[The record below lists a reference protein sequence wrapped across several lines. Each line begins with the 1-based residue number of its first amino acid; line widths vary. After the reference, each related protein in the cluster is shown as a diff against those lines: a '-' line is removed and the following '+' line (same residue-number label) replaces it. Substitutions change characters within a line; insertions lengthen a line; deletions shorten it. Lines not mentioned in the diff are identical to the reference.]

1 MYNTRTNS
9 VAARLATITRTCV
22 KFLATL
28 LILLPMLASAQST
41 GWISAPEHP
50 PVKMRMMSTG
60 EQSNDGKIIQTV
72 LDVELSGDWKTY
84 WRSPGEGG
92 IPPSWD
98 WSESSNIE
106 SVEWH
111 WPIPKYYEQLGVM
124 TLGYKKHVSFP
135 VTLTLK
141 DPNLPALFRAN
152 LTFPSCTTIC
162 VLHDYAIELPIDGQS
177 LALDEQAMFL
187 FNQGMSRAPKS
198 AYHVSNEQLFWDK
211 ANQQL
216 VVQLDNDQAWDKP
229 QVLIDGESVIDDF
242 FAQPALHITDNTLT
256 AVFDVSNWLG
266 EVDLTER
273 VVNVTVSDTNFAE
286 ELSASVG
293 TQPIVYENT
302 TQGFWVMVGFALVGG
317 LILNI
322 MPCVLPVLGMKL
334 NSIIQNQGASN
345 KHIRLSFIASAS
357 GVITSFAIL
366 ATGMTLLKLGGNAVG
381 WGIQFQSVWFIALML
396 IITLLFSLN
405 LLGLF
410 EFRLPSRMNTWMAT
424 QGNNSHSGHFV
435 QGMFATLLATPC
447 SAPFLGTAVA
457 YALGASYVE
466 LWAIFLALGLG
477 MSSPWLLFAIFPSLT
492 RLLPKP
498 GNWMNHVKLLF
509 GLMMFITS
517 LWLASLLKPFIGLFP
532 TIVLCATI
540 FIAVLI
546 WVGVKLGR
554 KVMVPLLAITTVLPG
569 VGLIAGSMTAEHW
582 RTPIVDD
589 LPWQPLDAK
598 QIPALVA
605 QGKTVFVDVTADW
618 CITCKANKVGVILQ
632 DPVYSHLQQPDI
644 VLMKGD
650 WTTPSESVTGYLQ
663 SNGRYGVPFNIVYG
677 PKVPTGIPL
686 PVILDGDTVVQAIN
700 TAR

>member
-1 MYNTRTNS
+1 M
-9 VAARLATITRTCV
+9 TRTCV

-28 LILLPMLASAQST
+28 LILLPILASAQST

-198 AYHVSNEQLFWDK
+198 AYHISNEQLFWDK

-216 VVQLDNDQAWDKP
+216 VAQLDNDQAWDKP

-273 VVNVTVSDTNFAE
+273 VVNITVSDTSFAE

-293 TQPIVYENT
+293 TQPIGYENT
-302 TQGFWVMVGFALVGG
+302 SQGFWVMVGFALIGG

-410 EFRLPSRMNTWMAT
+410 EFRLPSSMSTWMAT
-424 QGNNSHSGHFV
+424 QGDNSHSGHFV

-477 MSSPWLLFAIFPSLT
+477 MSSPWLLFALFPSLT

-517 LWLASLLKPFIGLFP
+517 LWLASLLKPFIGLFA

-554 KVMVPLLAITTVLPG
+554 KVMVPLLAITTVLSG

-598 QIPALVA
+598 KIPALVA
-605 QGKTVFVDVTADW
+605 QGKTVFVDVTAEW

-632 DPVYSHLQQPDI
+632 DPVYSHLQQPDM

-677 PKVPTGIPL
+677 PKVPAGIPL

-700 TAR
+700 TSR

>member
-1 MYNTRTNS
+1 
-9 VAARLATITRTCV
+9 
-22 KFLATL
+22 
-28 LILLPMLASAQST
+28 MLASAQST

-124 TLGYKKHVSFP
+124 TLGYKKHASFP

-187 FNQGMSRAPKS
+187 FNQGMSRSPKS

-242 FAQPALHITDNTLT
+242 FAQPAVHITDNTLT

-273 VVNVTVSDTNFAE
+273 IVNVTVADTNFAE
-286 ELSASVG
+286 ELSARVG
-293 TQPIVYENT
+293 AQPIVYENT
-302 TQGFWVMVGFALVGG
+302 IQGFWVMVGFALIGG

-334 NSIIQNQGASN
+334 NSIVQNQGAPN

-396 IITLLFSLN
+396 TITLLFSLN

-410 EFRLPSRMNTWMAT
+410 EVRLPSRMNTWMAT
-424 QGNNSHSGHFV
+424 QGDNSHFGHFV

-457 YALGASYVE
+457 YALGASYIE
-466 LWAIFLALGLG
+466 LWTIFLALGLG
-477 MSSPWLLFAIFPSLT
+477 MSSPWLLFALFPSLT

-517 LWLASLLKPFIGLFP
+517 LWLASLLKPFIGLFA

-554 KVMVPLLAITTVLPG
+554 KVMVPLIAITTILSG

-605 QGKTVFVDVTADW
+605 QGKTVFVDVTAEW
-618 CITCKANKVGVILQ
+618 CITCKANKVGVTLQ
-632 DPVYSHLQQPDI
+632 DPVYSHLQQPDM

-677 PKVPTGIPL
+677 PKVPAGIPL

-700 TAR
+700 TSR

>member
-1 MYNTRTNS
+1 
-9 VAARLATITRTCV
+9 
-22 KFLATL
+22 
-28 LILLPMLASAQST
+28 
-41 GWISAPEHP
+41 
-50 PVKMRMMSTG
+50 
-60 EQSNDGKIIQTV
+60 
-72 LDVELSGDWKTY
+72 
-84 WRSPGEGG
+84 
-92 IPPSWD
+92 
-98 WSESSNIE
+98 
-106 SVEWH
+106 
-111 WPIPKYYEQLGVM
+111 
-124 TLGYKKHVSFP
+124 
-135 VTLTLK
+135 
-141 DPNLPALFRAN
+141 
-152 LTFPSCTTIC
+152 
-162 VLHDYAIELPIDGQS
+162 
-177 LALDEQAMFL
+177 
-187 FNQGMSRAPKS
+187 
-198 AYHVSNEQLFWDK
+198 
-211 ANQQL
+211 
-216 VVQLDNDQAWDKP
+216 
-229 QVLIDGESVIDDF
+229 
-242 FAQPALHITDNTLT
+242 
-256 AVFDVSNWLG
+256 
-266 EVDLTER
+266 
-273 VVNVTVSDTNFAE
+273 
-286 ELSASVG
+286 
-293 TQPIVYENT
+293 
-302 TQGFWVMVGFALVGG
+302 
-317 LILNI
+317 
-322 MPCVLPVLGMKL
+322 
-334 NSIIQNQGASN
+334 
-345 KHIRLSFIASAS
+345 
-357 GVITSFAIL
+357 
-366 ATGMTLLKLGGNAVG
+366 MTLLKLGGNAVG

-410 EFRLPSRMNTWMAT
+410 EFRLPSSMSTWMAT
-424 QGNNSHSGHFV
+424 QGDNSHSGHFV

-477 MSSPWLLFAIFPSLT
+477 MSSPWLLFALFPSLT

-517 LWLASLLKPFIGLFP
+517 LWLASLLKPFIGLFA

-554 KVMVPLLAITTVLPG
+554 KVMVPLLAITTVLSG

-632 DPVYSHLQQPDI
+632 DPVYSHLQQPDM

-677 PKVPTGIPL
+677 PKVPAGIPL

>member
-1 MYNTRTNS
+1 MYNTRTHS
-9 VAARLATITRTCV
+9 VAARLATLTRTCV
-22 KFLATL
+22 QFLTTL
-28 LILLPMLASAQST
+28 LVLLPMLASAQST

-187 FNQGMSRAPKS
+187 FNQGMSRSPKS

-242 FAQPALHITDNTLT
+242 FAQPAVHITDNTLT

-273 VVNVTVSDTNFAE
+273 VVNITVSDTSFAE

-293 TQPIVYENT
+293 AQPIVYENT
-302 TQGFWVMVGFALVGG
+302 TQGFWVMVGFALIGG
-317 LILNI
+317 LVLNI

-334 NSIIQNQGASN
+334 NSIVQNQGAPN

-396 IITLLFSLN
+396 TITLLFSLN

-410 EFRLPSRMNTWMAT
+410 EVRLPSRMNTWMAT
-424 QGNNSHSGHFV
+424 QGDNSHFGHFV

-457 YALGASYVE
+457 YALGASYIE

-477 MSSPWLLFAIFPSLT
+477 MSSPWLLFALFPSLT
-492 RLLPKP
+492 KLLPKP

-509 GLMMFITS
+509 GLMMFMTS

-532 TIVLCATI
+532 TIVLCTTI

-546 WVGVKLGR
+546 WVGIKLGR
-554 KVMVPLLAITTVLPG
+554 KVMVPLIAITTILSG
-569 VGLIAGSMTAEHW
+569 VGLIAGSVTAEHW

-598 QIPALVA
+598 QIPTLVA

-632 DPVYSHLQQPDI
+632 DPVYPHLQQLNI

-686 PVILDGDTVVQAIN
+686 PVILNEDTVVQAIN

>member
-1 MYNTRTNS
+1 
-9 VAARLATITRTCV
+9 
-22 KFLATL
+22 
-28 LILLPMLASAQST
+28 MLASAQST

-98 WSESSNIE
+98 WSQSSNIE

-198 AYHVSNEQLFWDK
+198 AYHISNEQLFWDK

-273 VVNVTVSDTNFAE
+273 VVNVTVSDTSFAE

-293 TQPIVYENT
+293 TQPIGYENT
-302 TQGFWVMVGFALVGG
+302 TQGFWVMVGFALIGG

-410 EFRLPSRMNTWMAT
+410 EFRLPSSMSTWMAT
-424 QGNNSHSGHFV
+424 QGDNSHSGHFV

-477 MSSPWLLFAIFPSLT
+477 MSSPWLLFALFPSLT

-517 LWLASLLKPFIGLFP
+517 LWLASLLKPFIGLFA

-554 KVMVPLLAITTVLPG
+554 KVMVPLLAITTVLSG

-598 QIPALVA
+598 KIPALVA
-605 QGKTVFVDVTADW
+605 QGKTVFVDVTAEW

-632 DPVYSHLQQPDI
+632 DPVYSHLQQPDM

-677 PKVPTGIPL
+677 PKVPAGIPL

-700 TAR
+700 TSR

>member
-1 MYNTRTNS
+1 M
-9 VAARLATITRTCV
+9 
-22 KFLATL
+22 ATL
-28 LILLPMLASAQST
+28 LILLPILASAQST

-266 EVDLTER
+266 EVDLAER
-273 VVNVTVSDTNFAE
+273 IVNVTVADTSFAE
-286 ELSASVG
+286 ELSARVG

-302 TQGFWVMVGFALVGG
+302 IQGFWVMVGFALIGG

-334 NSIIQNQGASN
+334 NSIVQNQGASN

-381 WGIQFQSVWFIALML
+381 WGIQFQSFWFIALML
-396 IITLLFSLN
+396 TITLLFSLN

-410 EFRLPSRMNTWMAT
+410 EVRLPSRMNTWMAT
-424 QGNNSHSGHFV
+424 QGDNSHFGHFV

-457 YALGASYVE
+457 YALGASYIE

-477 MSSPWLLFAIFPSLT
+477 MSSPWLLFALFPSLT
-492 RLLPKP
+492 KLLPKP
-498 GNWMNHVKLLF
+498 GNWMNYVKLLF
-509 GLMMFITS
+509 GLMMFMTS

-532 TIVLCATI
+532 TIVLCTTI

-546 WVGVKLGR
+546 WVGIKLGR
-554 KVMVPLLAITTVLPG
+554 KVMVPLIAITTILSG
-569 VGLIAGSMTAEHW
+569 VGLIAGSVTAEHW

-632 DPVYSHLQQPDI
+632 DPVYPHLQQQNI

-686 PVILDGDTVVQAIN
+686 PVILDGDTVVQTIN

>member
-98 WSESSNIE
+98 WSQSSNIE

-198 AYHVSNEQLFWDK
+198 AYHISNEQLFWDK

-273 VVNVTVSDTNFAE
+273 VVNVTVSDTSFAE

-293 TQPIVYENT
+293 TQPIGYENT
-302 TQGFWVMVGFALVGG
+302 TQGFWVMVGFALIGG

-410 EFRLPSRMNTWMAT
+410 EFRLPSSMSTWMAT
-424 QGNNSHSGHFV
+424 QGDNSHSGHFV

-477 MSSPWLLFAIFPSLT
+477 MSSPWLLFALFPSLT

-517 LWLASLLKPFIGLFP
+517 LWLASLLKPFIGLFA

-554 KVMVPLLAITTVLPG
+554 KVMVPLLAITTVLSG

-598 QIPALVA
+598 KIPALVA
-605 QGKTVFVDVTADW
+605 QGKTVFVDVTAEW

-632 DPVYSHLQQPDI
+632 DPVYSHLQQPDM

-677 PKVPTGIPL
+677 PKVPAGIPL

-700 TAR
+700 TSR

>member
-98 WSESSNIE
+98 WSQSSNIE

-141 DPNLPALFRAN
+141 DPNQPALFRAN

-273 VVNVTVSDTNFAE
+273 VVNVTVSDTSFAE

-293 TQPIVYENT
+293 AQPIVYENT
-302 TQGFWVMVGFALVGG
+302 TQGFWVMVGFALIGG

-381 WGIQFQSVWFIALML
+381 WGIQFQSEWFIALML

-424 QGNNSHSGHFV
+424 QGDNSHSGHFV

-477 MSSPWLLFAIFPSLT
+477 MSSPWLLFALFPSLT

-554 KVMVPLLAITTVLPG
+554 KVMVPLLAITTVLSG

-598 QIPALVA
+598 KIPALVA

-632 DPVYSHLQQPDI
+632 DPVYSHLQQADM

-677 PKVPTGIPL
+677 PKVPAGIPL
-686 PVILDGDTVVQAIN
+686 PVILDGDTVVQTIN
-700 TAR
+700 TSR

>member
-1 MYNTRTNS
+1 MYNTRTHS
-9 VAARLATITRTCV
+9 VAARLATLTRTFV

-28 LILLPMLASAQST
+28 LILLPILASAQST

-60 EQSNDGKIIQTV
+60 EQSNDSKIIQTV

-187 FNQGMSRAPKS
+187 FNQGMSRSPKS

-242 FAQPALHITDNTLT
+242 FAQPAVHITDNTLT

-273 VVNVTVSDTNFAE
+273 IVNVTVADTSFAE
-286 ELSASVG
+286 ELSARVG
-293 TQPIVYENT
+293 AQPIVYENT
-302 TQGFWVMVGFALVGG
+302 IQGFWVIVGFALIGG

-334 NSIIQNQGASN
+334 NSIVQNQGASN

-396 IITLLFSLN
+396 TITLLFSLN

-410 EFRLPSRMNTWMAT
+410 EVRLPSRMNTWMAT
-424 QGNNSHSGHFV
+424 QGDNSHFGHFV

-457 YALGASYVE
+457 YALGASYIE

-477 MSSPWLLFAIFPSLT
+477 MSFPWLLFALFPSLT
-492 RLLPKP
+492 KLLPKP

-509 GLMMFITS
+509 GLMMFMTS

-532 TIVLCATI
+532 TIVLCTTI

-546 WVGVKLGR
+546 WVGIKLGR
-554 KVMVPLLAITTVLPG
+554 KVMVPLIAITTILSG
-569 VGLIAGSMTAEHW
+569 VGLIAGSVTAEHW

-589 LPWQPLDAK
+589 LAWQPLDAK
-598 QIPALVA
+598 QIPTLVA

-632 DPVYSHLQQPDI
+632 DPVYPHLQQPNI

-686 PVILDGDTVVQAIN
+686 PVILNGDTVVQAIN

>member
-1 MYNTRTNS
+1 MYNTRTHS
-9 VAARLATITRTCV
+9 VAARLATLTRTCV
-22 KFLATL
+22 KFLTTL
-28 LILLPMLASAQST
+28 LVLLPMLASAQST

-111 WPIPKYYEQLGVM
+111 WPIPKYYEQLGVI

-187 FNQGMSRAPKS
+187 FNQGMSRSPKS

-242 FAQPALHITDNTLT
+242 FAQPAVHITDNTLT

-273 VVNVTVSDTNFAE
+273 VVNITVSDTSFAE

-293 TQPIVYENT
+293 AQPIVYENT
-302 TQGFWVMVGFALVGG
+302 TQGFWVMVGFALIGG
-317 LILNI
+317 LVLNI

-334 NSIIQNQGASN
+334 NSIVQNQGAPN

-396 IITLLFSLN
+396 TITLLFSLN

-410 EFRLPSRMNTWMAT
+410 EVRLPSRMNTWMAT
-424 QGNNSHSGHFV
+424 QGDNSHFGHFV

-457 YALGASYVE
+457 YALGASYIE

-477 MSSPWLLFAIFPSLT
+477 MSSPWLLFALFPSLT
-492 RLLPKP
+492 KLLPKP

-509 GLMMFITS
+509 GLMMFMTS

-532 TIVLCATI
+532 TIVLCTTI

-546 WVGVKLGR
+546 WVGIKLGR
-554 KVMVPLLAITTVLPG
+554 KVMVPLIAITTILSG
-569 VGLIAGSMTAEHW
+569 VGLIAGSVTAEHW

-598 QIPALVA
+598 QIPTLVA

-632 DPVYSHLQQPDI
+632 DPVYPHLQQLNI

-686 PVILDGDTVVQAIN
+686 PVILNEDTVVQAIN

>member
-1 MYNTRTNS
+1 M
-9 VAARLATITRTCV
+9 
-22 KFLATL
+22 ATL
-28 LILLPMLASAQST
+28 LILLPILASAQST

-198 AYHVSNEQLFWDK
+198 AYHISNEQLFWDK

-216 VVQLDNDQAWDKP
+216 VAQLDNDQAWDKP

-273 VVNVTVSDTNFAE
+273 VVNITVSDTSFAE

-293 TQPIVYENT
+293 TQPIGYENT
-302 TQGFWVMVGFALVGG
+302 SQGFWVMVGFALIGG

-410 EFRLPSRMNTWMAT
+410 EFRLPSSMSTWMAT
-424 QGNNSHSGHFV
+424 QGDNSHSGHFV

-477 MSSPWLLFAIFPSLT
+477 MSSPWLLFALFPSLT

-517 LWLASLLKPFIGLFP
+517 LWLASLLKPFIGLFA

-554 KVMVPLLAITTVLPG
+554 KVMVPLLAITTVLSG

-598 QIPALVA
+598 KIPALVA
-605 QGKTVFVDVTADW
+605 QGKTVFVDVTAEW

-632 DPVYSHLQQPDI
+632 DPVYSHLQQPDM

-677 PKVPTGIPL
+677 PKVPAGIPL

-700 TAR
+700 TSR

>member
-1 MYNTRTNS
+1 M
-9 VAARLATITRTCV
+9 TRTCV

-28 LILLPMLASAQST
+28 LILLPILASAQST

-266 EVDLTER
+266 EVDLAER
-273 VVNVTVSDTNFAE
+273 IVNVTVADTSFAE
-286 ELSASVG
+286 ELSARVG

-302 TQGFWVMVGFALVGG
+302 IQGFWVMVGFALIGG

-334 NSIIQNQGASN
+334 NSIVQNQGASN

-381 WGIQFQSVWFIALML
+381 WGIQFQSFWFIALML
-396 IITLLFSLN
+396 TITLLFSLN

-410 EFRLPSRMNTWMAT
+410 EVRLPSRMNTWMAT
-424 QGNNSHSGHFV
+424 QGDNSHFGHFV

-457 YALGASYVE
+457 YALGASYIE

-477 MSSPWLLFAIFPSLT
+477 MSSPWLLFALFPSLT
-492 RLLPKP
+492 KLLPKP
-498 GNWMNHVKLLF
+498 GNWMNYVKLLF
-509 GLMMFITS
+509 GLMMFMTS

-532 TIVLCATI
+532 TIVLCTTI

-546 WVGVKLGR
+546 WVGIKLGR
-554 KVMVPLLAITTVLPG
+554 KVMVPLIAITTILSG
-569 VGLIAGSMTAEHW
+569 VGLIAGSVTAEHW

-632 DPVYSHLQQPDI
+632 DPVYPHLQQQNI

-686 PVILDGDTVVQAIN
+686 PVILDGDTVVQTIN

>member
-1 MYNTRTNS
+1 MYNTRTHS
-9 VAARLATITRTCV
+9 VADRLAAATRICV

-28 LILLPMLASAQST
+28 LILLPMAAYAQST

-60 EQSNDGKIIQTV
+60 EQSNDGKVIQTV
-72 LDVELSGDWKTY
+72 LDVELAGDWKTY

-141 DPNLPALFRAN
+141 DPNQPALFRAK

-211 ANQQL
+211 TNQQL

-242 FAQPALHITDNTLT
+242 FAQPALHITNNTLT

-273 VVNVTVSDTNFAE
+273 VVNVTISDTSFAE
-286 ELSASVG
+286 ELSATVG
-293 TQPIVYENT
+293 AQPIAYENT
-302 TQGFWVMVGFALVGG
+302 TQGFWVMVGFALIGG

-334 NSIIQNQGASN
+334 NSIVQNQGASN
-345 KHIRLSFIASAS
+345 NHIRISFIASAL
-357 GVITSFAIL
+357 GVMTSFALL

-410 EFRLPSRMNTWMAT
+410 ELQLPSGMSTWMAT
-424 QGNNSHSGHFV
+424 QGDNSHSGHFV

-477 MSSPWLLFAIFPSLT
+477 MSSPWLVFALFPSLT

-498 GNWMNHVKLLF
+498 GTWMNKVKLLF
-509 GLMMFITS
+509 GFMMFVTS

-532 TIVLCATI
+532 TIVLCTTM

-546 WVGVKLGR
+546 WVGMKLGR
-554 KVMVPLLAITTVLPG
+554 KVMAPLLAITTVLSG

-582 RTPIVDD
+582 RTPIVDN

-632 DPVYSHLQQPDI
+632 DPVYAHLQQQDM

-650 WTTPSESVTGYLQ
+650 WTTPSDRVTDYLQ

-677 PKVPTGIPL
+677 PDAPKGIAL
-686 PVILDGDTVVQAIN
+686 PVILNSDTVVN
-700 TAR
+700 TIESAR

>member
-1 MYNTRTNS
+1 MYNTRTHS

-28 LILLPMLASAQST
+28 LILLPILASAQST

-242 FAQPALHITDNTLT
+242 FAQPALHITGNTLT

-266 EVDLTER
+266 EVDLAER
-273 VVNVTVSDTNFAE
+273 IVNVTVADTSFAE
-286 ELSASVG
+286 ELSARVG

-302 TQGFWVMVGFALVGG
+302 IQGFWVMVGFALIGG

-334 NSIIQNQGASN
+334 NSIVQNQGASN

-381 WGIQFQSVWFIALML
+381 WGIQFQSFWFIALML
-396 IITLLFSLN
+396 TITLLFSLN

-410 EFRLPSRMNTWMAT
+410 EVRLPSRMNTWMAT
-424 QGNNSHSGHFV
+424 QGDNSHFGHFV

-457 YALGASYVE
+457 YALGASYIE

-477 MSSPWLLFAIFPSLT
+477 MSSPWLLFALFPSLT
-492 RLLPKP
+492 KLLPKP

-509 GLMMFITS
+509 GLMMFMTS

-532 TIVLCATI
+532 TIVLCTTI

-546 WVGVKLGR
+546 WVGIKLGR
-554 KVMVPLLAITTVLPG
+554 KVMVPLIAITTILSG
-569 VGLIAGSMTAEHW
+569 VGLIAGSVTAEHW

-632 DPVYSHLQQPDI
+632 DPVYPHLQQQNI

-686 PVILDGDTVVQAIN
+686 PVILDGDTVVQTIN

>member
-198 AYHVSNEQLFWDK
+198 AYHISNEQLFWDK

-273 VVNVTVSDTNFAE
+273 VVNVTVSDTSFAE

-293 TQPIVYENT
+293 TQPIGYENT
-302 TQGFWVMVGFALVGG
+302 TQGFWVMVGFALIGG

-410 EFRLPSRMNTWMAT
+410 EFRLPSSMSTWMAT
-424 QGNNSHSGHFV
+424 QGDNSHSGHFV

-477 MSSPWLLFAIFPSLT
+477 MSSPWLLFALFPSLT

-517 LWLASLLKPFIGLFP
+517 LWLASLLKPFIGLFA

-554 KVMVPLLAITTVLPG
+554 KVMVPLLAITTVLSG

-598 QIPALVA
+598 KIPALVA
-605 QGKTVFVDVTADW
+605 QGKTVFVDVTAEW

-632 DPVYSHLQQPDI
+632 DPVYSHLQQPDM

-677 PKVPTGIPL
+677 PKVPAGIPL

-700 TAR
+700 TSR